1 MEQRIDIAKVAPEP
15 YRGIMAFDRYLGEAG
30 TARSLVHLV
39 RLRMAQIDGCDYTR
53 EIWSK
58 NFLEDGGDPGRIE
71 ALGNWRNSDSF
82 SERERAALEWA
93 EALAREPGPV
103 PKEAFERARSTFSER
118 ELVDLTYAVEL
129 AHAWNRI
136 LLALGGPTKR
146 RPAEAPAPSS
156 PSDSI
161 TWTTE
166 ELDVTY

>member
-30 TARSLVHLV
+30 TDRSLVHLV
-39 RLRMAQIDGCDYTR
+39 RLRMAQLDGCDYTH
-53 EIWSK
+53 EIWAK
-58 NFLEDGGDPGRIE
+58 NFVNGGGDSERIE
-71 ALGNWRNSDSF
+71 ALADWRNSSSF
-82 SERERAALEWA
+82 SERERAALEWT

-146 RPAEAPAPSS
+146 RPAEAPAPLS
-156 PSDSI
+156 PGESI